1 VDPSGKHYHQPAW
14 TLVGAGILISK
25 KLSVM
30 KRSYSKKTPWIK
42 DAVSAFELLNLQLNV
57 FLELKSLM
65 IT

>member
-1 VDPSGKHYHQPAW
+1 
-14 TLVGAGILISK
+14 VGAGILISK

-57 FLELKSLM
+57 FLELKLLM